1 MLLIFSTIVGTLDTV
16 GALCMYLVIKLG
28 YNVRPTDYKRQRTYA
43 ITEQNAQR
51 MGRCVIDRSQLNNGN
66 PEDVSFAEV
75 LT

>member
-1 MLLIFSTIVGTLDTV
+1 
-16 GALCMYLVIKLG
+16 MYLFIKLG

-75 LT
+75 LTQEDELDGTILQAMLVPVL

>member
-1 MLLIFSTIVGTLDTV
+1 
-16 GALCMYLVIKLG
+16 MYLVIKLG

-75 LT
+75 LTQEDELDGTILQAMLVPVL